1 MDLESLRLVSFH
13 FFSFFFCEFVGLF
26 SILVKRTDI
35 LFKLN
40 YGSSILDRSPVLLQA
55 EHKGEVSQTLL

>member
-13 FFSFFFCEFVGLF
+13 FFSFFCEFVGLF

-40 YGSSILDRSPVLLQA
+40 YGSSILDYSPVLLQA

>member
-13 FFSFFFCEFVGLF
+13 FFSFFLRIRR
-26 SILVKRTDI
+26 SLQYISKRTDI